1 MNHNLKMFLSSGKF
15 LPQLIKKF
23 NKPDLDKEY
32 LDYIN
37 SSNIW
42 ANDFKSS
49 LPICAVYTHI
59 HSFLDECEIKNG
71 NAVDSDGKIRKVLF
85 LGYDGMRADT
95 AQKILEMKNAY
106 NKNLPSFTN
115 NFGGINEV
123 AKQGGIYLAYCG
135 GYTDTLYQQSTSTS
149 AGWTS
154 QFTGK
159 WGLNNGIKEND
170 DTKKLDAKTVIL
182 EYAEKGL
189 STSINF
195 DWEPLFTINLKSE
208 INYVMS
214 HKELCAKY
222 IANNKEKSA
231 DNTDFDNFIAV
242 DDKLGFGIA
251 DTYARDCT
259 LNRISAGDSVVIGIY
274 DTIDGAGHSSGS
286 SKENDNYVQAAMTCD
301 TFTYQILQEIK
312 NREEKLNEKWLVI
325 LANDHGGKDRGHGG
339 QTLEERTT
347 FIATNIPFDSNLLGK
362 SYNGK
367 TDKDY
372 GNRYD

>member
-1 MNHNLKMFLSSGKF
+1 MNHSIKMFLSSGRF

-23 NKPDLDKEY
+23 NKPNLDKEY

-37 SSNIW
+37 SGTVW
-42 ANDFKSS
+42 KNDFESS

-59 HSFLDECEIKNG
+59 HSFLDKCEINDG

-95 AQKILEMKNAY
+95 AQKMLEMKNAY
-106 NKNLPSFTN
+106 NKDLPSFTN
-115 NFGGINEV
+115 EFGGISEV
-123 AKQGGIYLAYCG
+123 AKLGGIYLAYCG
-135 GYTDTLYQQSTSTS
+135 GYTDTLYQQSSDTA
-149 AGWTS
+149 AGWTA

-159 WGLNNGIKEND
+159 WGLNNGVKEND
-170 DTKKLDAKTVIL
+170 DTKKLSAKTVIL

-189 STSINF
+189 ATSINF
-195 DWEPLFTINLKSE
+195 DWEPLFTVNLKSE
-208 INYVMS
+208 INYVMAHS
-214 HKELCAKY
+214 ELGAKY
-222 IANNKEKSA
+222 IANCKRKSA
-231 DNTDFDNFIAV
+231 CNTDFDNFIAV
-242 DDKLGFGIA
+242 DSLSVGIG
-251 DTYARDCT
+251 DTFARDCT
-259 LNRISAGDSVVIGIY
+259 LNRINAGDSVIIGIY
-274 DTIDGAGHSSGS
+274 DSIDGAGHSSGF
-286 SKENDNYVQAAMTCD
+286 SKDNDTYFSAAMTCD
-301 TFTYQILQEIK
+301 TYTYQILREIK
-312 NREEKLNEKWLVI
+312 SREEKLNEKWLII

-347 FIATNIPFDSNLLGK
+347 FIASNIPFDEKLLGK